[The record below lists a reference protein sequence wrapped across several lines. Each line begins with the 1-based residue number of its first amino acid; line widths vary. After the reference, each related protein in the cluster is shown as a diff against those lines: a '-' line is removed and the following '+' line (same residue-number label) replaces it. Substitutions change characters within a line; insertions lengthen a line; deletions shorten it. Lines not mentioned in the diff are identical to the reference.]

1 MSKVVFLCLVAQL
14 VFRGCPSLANPTGG
28 TVAAG
33 NATIISTG
41 NTMTI
46 TTSDRAV
53 IHWQGFSI
61 GANETTQFVQPSSSS
76 AVLNRVTS
84 GDASHILGTLQAN
97 GQVYLLNPNGVFIGN
112 GAVINVGSFLATTA
126 NIADTDFMK
135 GGNLTFS
142 GTTEASIVNQGAITA
157 MTGDVMLLART
168 VKNTESGTISAP
180 QGTVAMA
187 AGTQFYLKKD
197 EIGAMRVEVKP
208 EAVPGFKGETG
219 VDNAGLLRAMRVQM
233 EADGNL
239 YGLAIN
245 QQGLVRATGVSHA
258 SDGTIVL
265 SAPGGKIRQSGTMLA
280 VNADGSG
287 GQLSISGKDVSL
299 TASSLA

>member
-1 MSKVVFLCLVAQL
+1 MQKAKKARARVVLPKVSLPHRLARLLMLCLVPQL
-14 VFRGCPSLANPTGG
+14 AFQTHPLLANPTGG

-33 NATIISTG
+33 SALIESTG

-61 GANETTQFVQPSSSS
+61 GAGETTQFVQPSSSS

-84 GDASHILGTLQAN
+84 GDASHLLGNLQAN
-97 GQVYLLNPNGVFIGN
+97 GQVYLLNPNGIFIGN

-135 GGNLTFS
+135 GGNLAFS
-142 GTTEASIVNQGAITA
+142 GATDSAIINQGSITA
-157 MTGDVMLLART
+157 TAGDVMLLART
-168 VKNTESGTISAP
+168 VKNTETGTISAP

-219 VDNAGLLRAMRVQM
+219 VDNSGLLQAMRVQL

-245 QQGLVRATGVSHA
+245 QQGLVRATGVSRGA
-258 SDGTIVL
+258 DGTIVL
-265 SAPGGKIRQSGTMLA
+265 SAPGGTIRQSGTM
-280 VNADGSG
+280 
-287 GQLSISGKDVSL
+287 
-299 TASSLA
+299 